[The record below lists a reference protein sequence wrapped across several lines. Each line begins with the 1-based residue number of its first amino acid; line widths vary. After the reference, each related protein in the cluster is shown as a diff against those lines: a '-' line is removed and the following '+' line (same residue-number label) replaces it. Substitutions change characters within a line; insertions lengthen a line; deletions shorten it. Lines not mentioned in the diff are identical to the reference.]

1 MANDNY
7 GSVAT
12 PRIFVDYI
20 QYAKAQGMIR
30 DFSYNT
36 TRVSSNNSEALW
48 DMNPTNVAEFTIID
62 AGDGSFSAGNF
73 MANFKY
79 AGDDAAG
86 LQFRNLISTANYGAL
101 LGHNIGLF
109 DPNRYVESR
118 VRDGAASHTSIVGHN
133 TCKNNIGYNIWKIN
147 HFVSGGN
154 PIEDLTFFDR
164 LGFKINKGTGGVEWS
179 VGDVIRMGAFS
190 TGRYFDLPHSAN
202 LSLNQTISYDG
213 VQTKR
218 TIGGSDLTQIN
229 YKRPKWGDFSPWTH
243 IDLGS
248 YTDQGINPQQAM
260 EDQDYSTAGF
270 QGRRSW
276 DLSFSY
282 ISKDDMFPRIFSNN
296 TGGYYDNN
304 TSSFDDGDTDG
315 GMYKDNVVNNW
326 LNVTMGGQISH
337 ILQPDND
344 KPNDFAIVKMAKNS
358 LQITQQ
364 APSLYEFKVKLIEQ
378 F

>member
-20 QYAKAQGMIR
+20 QYAKAIGMVKRFEFNSTGLEGDDPSKVWDFNPANTATYTPTNLALSALVFTTVFKNEESTHTAMPQFRYFMKTLNYAAVLNHNMGLLGEDRYMYGWVR
-30 DFSYNT
+30 DSYN
-36 TRVSSNNSEALW
+36 SYSNIVGS
-48 DMNPTNVAEFTIID
+48 D
-62 AGDGSFSAGNF
+62 AGRS
-73 MANFKY
+73 
-79 AGDDAAG
+79 
-86 LQFRNLISTANYGAL
+86 Q
-101 LGHNIGLF
+101 
-109 DPNRYVESR
+109 
-118 VRDGAASHTSIVGHN
+118 
-133 TCKNNIGYNIWKIN
+133 IGYNLWGIN
-147 HFVSGGN
+147 HFNYGGSEGAADWSGD
-154 PIEDLTFFDR
+154 PI
-164 LGFKINKGTGGVEWS
+164 K
-179 VGDVIRMGAFS
+179 VGAIS
-190 TGRYFDLPHSAN
+190 IGRYFDLPHSAN

-248 YTDQGINPQQAM
+248 YIDQGIDPQQAM

-296 TGGYYDNN
+296 TGGYYDND

>member
-20 QYAKAQGMIR
+20 QYAKAIGMVKR
-30 DFSYNT
+30 FEFNSTGLEGDDPSKVWDFNPANT
-36 TRVSSNNSEALW
+36 ATYTPTDLTLDAL
-48 DMNPTNVAEFTIID
+48 EFTTV
-62 AGDGSFSAGNF
+62 
-73 MANFKY
+73 FKN
-79 AGDDAAG
+79 DDEDTHTAMP
-86 LQFRNLISTANYGAL
+86 QFRYFMKTLNYGAVLNHNMGL
-101 LGHNIGLF
+101 LGE
-109 DPNRYVESR
+109 DRYMEAT
-118 VRDGAASHTSIVGHN
+118 VRHSYHAASHIVGDSN
-133 TCKNNIGYNIWKIN
+133 GRSQIGYNLWGIN
-147 HFVSGGN
+147 YFNHGGGEAT
-154 PIEDLTFFDR
+154 IDLYDN
-164 LGFKINKGTGGVEWS
+164 LGVKFNKGGEDSANWS
-179 VGDVIRMGAFS
+179 GDSIKVGAIS
-190 TGRYFDLPHSAN
+190 IGRYFDLPHSAN

-243 IDLGS
+243 IDLGP
-248 YTDQGINPQQAM
+248 YIDQGIDPQQAM
-260 EDQDYSTAGF
+260 EDQDYRQAGF

-296 TGGYYDNN
+296 TGGYYDND